1 MRLFND
7 ILRSQFPD
15 HTHEVRR
22 RRDPAVFRFPGLSLL
37 PDAGLVDEAENLDA
51 LDRMRWLPL
60 LLCAHPILSRA
71 FVRHRAFYSPF
82 SLSAQSN
89 QKEQYSNQLTAFLGH
104 FLSSSKQSSGV
115 NAAGSIDE
123 VDWQAKKRR
132 NLRLEQLVSAL
143 KTGLTRNEW
152 FVTGAVD
159 PTLFSDD
166 FAFKDP
172 DVQLKG
178 IRPYAEG
185 VNRLFDQSCSRAELI
200 DIRIVDRASRLIT
213 VTWRLEGRVR
223 VGPGLRIKP
232 YVVYTDF
239 RVNEEGLVCFQEDRF
254 SVPGYDILLS
264 ALFPFLQAFL
274 APPAPPADELR
285 RNLNKIS

>member
-1 MRLFND
+1 MD
-7 ILRSQFPD
+7 
-15 HTHEVRR
+15 
-22 RRDPAVFRFPGLSLL
+22 
-37 PDAGLVDEAENLDA
+37 
-51 LDRMRWLPL
+51 MRWLL
-60 LLCAHPILSRA
+60 IICAYPIVSQA
-71 FVRHRAFYSPF
+71 FAPHKPIIYTPQ
-82 SLSAQSN
+82 LAQGK
-89 QKEQYSNQLTAFLGH
+89 QQEEYSNQLTAFLGN
-104 FLSSSKQSSGV
+104 FLSTTKQSSSSNV
-115 NAAGSIDE
+115 VGSIDE
-123 VDWQAKKRR
+123 VDWQARKRR
-132 NLRLEQLVSAL
+132 NLRLEQLVAAL
-143 KTGLTRNEW
+143 RTGLTKNEW
-152 FVTGAVD
+152 FVTGVVD

-200 DIRIVDRASRLIT
+200 DIEIADRTNKRIT

-239 RVNEEGLVCFQEDRF
+239 SVDSEGLIFFQEDRF

-264 ALFPFLQAFL
+264 ALFPFLGAFL
-274 APPAPPADELR
+274 APPAPPAEELR
-285 RNLNKIS
+285 RKAKQMNQ